1 MSETGQAKTKRP
13 GALTDFVLTELNIGL
28 QFVALARDSY
38 LRNLDFDGHR
48 QMAAAIHAYQT
59 AKDALAQ
66 VDSTETQRA
75 MIEHRM
81 VELGTAISNLEES
94 SARRPTNPDAFRQS

>member
-1 MSETGQAKTKRP
+1 MSDAGQAKTKRP

-28 QFVALARDSY
+28 QFIALARDSY

-48 QMAAAIHAYQT
+48 QIAAAIHAYQT
-59 AKDALAQ
+59 AKEVLPQ

-75 MIEHRM
+75 LIEHRM
-81 VELGTAISNLEES
+81 VELGTAISNLEAS
-94 SARRPTNPDAFRQS
+94 SARRLPNPDA